1 MIGAADKRVAPTDRA
16 VANAVAETIAR
27 DITVPMPRI
36 DVAVEDGHVTL
47 RGPATG
53 ELERHAAENAAR
65 RTRGVRSVAN
75 RMAHAKRREAR
86 NVSTGSLTTSHPPG
100 ETTGTSE
107 RAPQRLAAPVLAF
120 DLAHEVARLHE
131 QAVWQQGDRNAKTLV
146 KEPDFRLVL
155 IALRAG
161 ARMEEHRAAGRISV
175 QTLAGHLRLHTAG
188 TNVDLPVGRLV
199 SLERDVPHD
208 VEAVEESAFLL
219 TIAWQGAH
227 DATG

>member
-1 MIGAADKRVAPTDRA
+1 M
-16 VANAVAETIAR
+16 
-27 DITVPMPRI
+27 
-36 DVAVEDGHVTL
+36 
-47 RGPATG
+47 
-53 ELERHAAENAAR
+53 
-65 RTRGVRSVAN
+65 
-75 RMAHAKRREAR
+75 
-86 NVSTGSLTTSHPPG
+86 VSEQSPKSHPPG

-107 RAPQRLAAPVLAF
+107 RAPQRMAAPVLAF
-120 DLAHEVARLHE
+120 DLAHEMAQLHE
-131 QAVWQQGDRNAKTLV
+131 ETAWRQGDRNAKTLV
-146 KEPDFRLVL
+146 KEPDFRIVL

-175 QTLAGHLRLHTAG
+175 QTLAGHVRLHTAG

-227 DATG
+227 DDTAAEQEGKG